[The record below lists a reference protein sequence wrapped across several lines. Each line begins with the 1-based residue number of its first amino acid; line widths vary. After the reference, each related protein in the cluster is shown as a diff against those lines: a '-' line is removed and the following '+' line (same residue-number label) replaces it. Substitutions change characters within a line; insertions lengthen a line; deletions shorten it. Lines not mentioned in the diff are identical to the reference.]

1 MVTIELAY
9 EGDLRVTT
17 VHGPSRQTLSTD
29 APVDNQGKGES
40 YSPTDLLATAL
51 GSCMLTVMGIAARSR
66 DIPLEGTTATVDK
79 HMSQDE
85 PRRISILD
93 VRIDI
98 PYALLDKSKVVLK
111 RAAETCPVAQS
122 INPAIKINFEMNSL

>member
-17 VHGPSRQTLSTD
+17 KHGPSGQSLMTD

-40 YSPTDLLATAL
+40 YSPTDLVATAL
-51 GSCMLTVMGIAARSR
+51 GSCMLTIMGIAARDR
-66 DIPLEGTTATVDK
+66 GIPLEGTTASVEK

-98 PYALLDKSKVVLK
+98 PHSLQEKSKVILK

-122 INPAIKINFEMNSL
+122 INPAIVVNFEMNSL